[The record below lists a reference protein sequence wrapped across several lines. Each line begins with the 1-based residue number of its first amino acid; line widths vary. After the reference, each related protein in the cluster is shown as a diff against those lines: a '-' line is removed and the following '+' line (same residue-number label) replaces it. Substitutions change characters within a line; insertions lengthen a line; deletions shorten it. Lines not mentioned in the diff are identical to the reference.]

1 MVVQTFPIIPSY
13 YLIKVYEV
21 IDLDN
26 DNKTSNKQKKDG
38 EVTTWF
44 MTEEERLAY
53 IEKYPIR
60 PDPKPKVSKFE
71 IDDMDEMDSKK
82 KARKKLRDK
91 LE

>member
-1 MVVQTFPIIPSY
+1 MV
-13 YLIKVYEV
+13 
-21 IDLDN
+21 N
-26 DNKTSNKQKKDG
+26 DNKTSNKPKEDG

-60 PDPKPKVSKFE
+60 TTPKPKVPKFKIDE
-71 IDDMDEMDSKK
+71 IDEIDEMDKK
-82 KARKKLRDK
+82 KARKKLRNK

>member
-13 YLIKVYEV
+13 YLTKVYEV

-26 DNKTSNKQKKDG
+26 DNKTSNKNG

-60 PDPKPKVSKFE
+60 LGSKPKVSKKWG
-71 IDDMDEMDSKK
+71 SKK